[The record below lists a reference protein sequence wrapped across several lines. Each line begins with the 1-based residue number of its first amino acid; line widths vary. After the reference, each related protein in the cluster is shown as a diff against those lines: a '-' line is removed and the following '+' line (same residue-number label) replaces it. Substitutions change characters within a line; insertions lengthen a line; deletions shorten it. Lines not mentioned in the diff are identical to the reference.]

1 MPLQPLPG
9 SAPEPA
15 RQPANPSFLQDTMAS
30 RQARL
35 TQGPVG
41 RHLVD
46 MTLPVLFGVFTMMM
60 QAFVD
65 AWFIGQVGDRELAAL
80 GFAFP
85 VLMLVSSVAIGL
97 GAGTSSVV
105 ARALGAN
112 DYDRARRLTT
122 DSLLLSFG
130 MTAVIA
136 IIGILTIAPLFRLL
150 GA

>member
-1 MPLQPLPG
+1 
-9 SAPEPA
+9 
-15 RQPANPSFLQDTMAS
+15 

-112 DYDRARRLTT
+112 DYDRARRLWT
-122 DSLLLSFG
+122 DSLLIFFG
-130 MTAVIA
+130 WKAVSANNGILA
-136 IIGILTIAPLFRLL
+136 ITLPQHIIGSHVYLPLLITGL
-150 GA
+150 